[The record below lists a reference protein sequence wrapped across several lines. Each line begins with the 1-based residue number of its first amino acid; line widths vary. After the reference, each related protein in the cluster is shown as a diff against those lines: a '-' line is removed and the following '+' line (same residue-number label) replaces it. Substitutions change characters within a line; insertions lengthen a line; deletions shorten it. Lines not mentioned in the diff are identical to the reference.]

1 MNYVFVFFFG
11 LHLYMSCGVN
21 FALREQSFAV
31 VDVGG
36 SVMKFEAGLKMLLNI
51 NPGPPVDK
59 IKYRQDQSLN

>member
-1 MNYVFVFFFG
+1 MYLYFFFG

-36 SVMKFEAGLKMLLNI
+36 SVKFEAGLKKLLNI

-59 IKYRQDQSLN
+59 KKYRQDQSLN